1 MIENFV
7 IHKFKGDI
15 IMHKQKKKQEIK
27 KWTSLFSKEFLTEH
41 RLTIINAAILL
52 LSFILILILNL
63 HTCYVSDDF
72 KYRFVFTTM
81 GKPTPDTK
89 PVSTPI
95 DIIISMMNHWKLCNG
110 RLVAHGLLQSVLP
123 FGEVFFDIFNSL
135 AYTALG
141 FLIYRHSVFKKK
153 DNPCLLALIFTGMW
167 FFLPQF
173 GLTVLW
179 ASGAANYLWCAVIIL
194 LYMLPYRMYAADKN
208 DVKNS
213 TKNLV
218 LMSVFGLFAGCTNE
232 NTGGGLVLI
241 CIMFIIY
248 YKIIGVKIPQWSIAG
263 AVSTAIGAF
272 VLISAPGNYR
282 ISAKTDLTELINR
295 FKNVFNISADLTCIL
310 FFIICAAVILNFI
323 DRSSNIKENKKILV
337 PVIYCIASYAM
348 MFVLIFA
355 ALRPERAWFTA
366 VVLQITAAAIL
377 VSELRFTRLNMIVQK
392 SIRYTVTLL
401 AVIAF
406 ILSFSTE
413 FKDINST
420 YAQVKEGVD
429 LIEQAAE
436 NGDTSV
442 TIPIPV
448 PSDSKYDAFN
458 GAGYVKEP
466 ANDWMNEWMAEYYGI
481 NNIYGKKQ

>member
-1 MIENFV
+1 MC
-7 IHKFKGDI
+7 KQKTKY
-15 IMHKQKKKQEIK
+15 KQKKGVAF
-27 KWTSLFSKEFLTEH
+27 FSREFLAGH
-41 RLTIINAAILL
+41 RLNIINAAILL
-52 LSFILILILNL
+52 IAFVLILILNL
-63 HTCYVSDDF
+63 HTGYVSDDF

-81 GKPTPDTK
+81 GKPTSETK
-89 PVSTPI
+89 PISSIVDVI
-95 DIIISMMNHWKLCNG
+95 VSMMNHWKLCNG
-110 RLVAHGLLQSVLP
+110 RLVAHGLLQSILP

-135 AYTALG
+135 MYIALG
-141 FLIYRHSVFKKK
+141 FLIYCHSVFKKK
-153 DNPCLLALIFTGMW
+153 DKPWLLALIFTAMW

-194 LYMLPYRMYAADKN
+194 LYILPYRMYAADKN

-272 VLISAPGNYR
+272 VLVSAPGNYR
-282 ISAKTDLTELINR
+282 ISAKTDLAELINR
-295 FKNVFNISADLTCIL
+295 FKNVFDISARLTYIL
-310 FFIICAAVILNFI
+310 LFIIAVAIILNLI
-323 DRSSNIKENKKILV
+323 DRSSDIRANKKISV
-337 PVIYCIASYAM
+337 PIIYCIASYAM

-377 VSELRFTRLNMIVQK
+377 VSELRFIRLNMIVQK

-406 ILSFSTE
+406 ISSFSTE

-429 LIEQAAE
+429 LIEQAVE
-436 NGDTSV
+436 NDDDSV

-466 ANDWMNEWMAEYYGI
+466 ANDWMNAWMAEYYGI
-481 NNIYGKKQ
+481 GSISGKQQ